1 MGVAAL
7 NEADPGFHHHRQFVM
22 LQSPKVPKLF
32 LVGIRLSVGLERT
45 RVPNALVF
53 PRIVS
58 DFLSAS
64 VSHHPHD
71 IGGTERRESVSF
83 NLQTVRPQCLN
94 TSMFAI
100 TLVHGTLS
108 NTFQMR
114 SFPEDAPTHPP
125 LPSSHGYCS
134 QTQRRIYQVNL
145 SPDFLLLTLFF

>member
-94 TSMFAI
+94 TSMFGI
-100 TLVHGTLS
+100 TLVHGTY
-108 NTFQMR
+108 
-114 SFPEDAPTHPP
+114 FPNEIFSRRCSHPP
-125 LPSSHGYCS
+125 TPPILP
-134 QTQRRIYQVNL
+134 RILQPNTEAHI
-145 SPDFLLLTLFF
+145 SGKPFT